1 MLQRAQ
7 DDPRSERRRSKGDGK
22 PVTMML
28 APALA
33 VTA

>member
-7 DDPRSERRRSKGDGK
+7 DDPGSERRWSKDDGK
-22 PVTMML
+22 PVTTML
-28 APALA
+28 APPPA